1 MAYYD
6 NYLQGF
12 INLIRVKKIM
22 LDASLKS
29 TDKSAQYYHIYFG
42 LTILSEII
50 IEKYIGYFPQN
61 YLESFKMI
69 AKAFLNDPSLQPEKT
84 SQFKQVLI
92 SLKNTARA
100 ILWQIQ
106 EYENQET
113 KPLNWTDF
121 YTSNKSD
128 TDQVQKQKNQPAIPW
143 AKSRLEQLENLKKIK
158 GWD

>member
-1 MAYYD
+1 
-6 NYLQGF
+6 
-12 INLIRVKKIM
+12 
-22 LDASLKS
+22 
-29 TDKSAQYYHIYFG
+29 
-42 LTILSEII
+42 
-50 IEKYIGYFPQN
+50 
-61 YLESFKMI
+61 MI

-113 KPLNWTDF
+113 EPLNWTDF

-143 AKSRLEQLENLKKIK
+143 AKSRLEQLENLRKVK

>member
-6 NYLQGF
+6 NCLRSF
-12 INLIRVKKIM
+12 IELFGVKKIM

-29 TDKSAQYYHIYFG
+29 TDKPAQYYHIYFG
-42 LTILSEII
+42 LQILSEII
-50 IEKYIGYFPQN
+50 IEKYIGYFPHKS
-61 YLESFKMI
+61 LESFKMI
-69 AKAFLNDPSLQPEKT
+69 AKAFLNDPSLQPEKKI
-84 SQFKQVLI
+84 QFNQVLI
-92 SLKNTARA
+92 SLKHRAMA

-128 TDQVQKQKNQPAIPW
+128 TDQVQKQKNQPAIAW
-143 AKSRLEQLENLKKIK
+143 AKSRLEQLENLRKVK

>member
-1 MAYYD
+1 MDYYD

-12 INLIRVKKIM
+12 IELIRVKKIL
-22 LDASLKS
+22 LDTLLKS
-29 TDKSAQYYHIYFG
+29 TDKSAQYNRICFG

-50 IEKYIGYFPQN
+50 IEKYIGYFPHN
-61 YLESFKMI
+61 SLESFKMI

-128 TDQVQKQKNQPAIPW
+128 TDQVQKQKNQPAIAL
-143 AKSRLEQLENLKKIK
+143 AKSRLEQLENLRKVK

>member
-12 INLIRVKKIM
+12 IELIRVKKIL

-29 TDKSAQYYHIYFG
+29 TDKSAQYNRICFG

-50 IEKYIGYFPQN
+50 IEKYIGYFPHN

-128 TDQVQKQKNQPAIPW
+128 TDQVQKQKNQPAI
-143 AKSRLEQLENLKKIK
+143 A
-158 GWD
+158 